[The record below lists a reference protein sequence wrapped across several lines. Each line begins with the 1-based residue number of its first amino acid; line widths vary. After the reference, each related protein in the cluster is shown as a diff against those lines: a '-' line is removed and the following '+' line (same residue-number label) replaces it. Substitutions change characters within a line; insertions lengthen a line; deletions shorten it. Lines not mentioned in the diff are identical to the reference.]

1 MFSPPPLKFRT
12 SGFPQYGFK
21 LEFNRDLH
29 HDAAKTSRFISGQS
43 LVRPPPMVLADKTS
57 PRGEAKAEVPQDNPV
72 QRSLARQRVMLSH
85 RVIAY
90 YDLIC
95 ASPFESAAYEFAVES
110 FIPCGKEERGSPI

>member
-1 MFSPPPLKFRT
+1 M
-12 SGFPQYGFK
+12 
-21 LEFNRDLH
+21 DL
-29 HDAAKTSRFISGQS
+29 A
-43 LVRPPPMVLADKTS
+43 VKTS
-57 PRGEAKAEVPQDNPV
+57 PRGEAEEEIPQDNPV

-95 ASPFESAAYEFAVES
+95 ASPFESATYEFAVES